1 MTSPHAGYDPQTPP
15 GAEAR
20 LQEYSDALD
29 KAREQLQAA
38 RDTEVDADAAF
49 KAAKRRWLLS
59 PECPKVRRN
68 EWTVAERDAWVEDH
82 CADEELAWML
92 ARAKRQAAA
101 DHMKTVGKQ
110 GGFQQSIAGSVR
122 EQYRGAGQWGGPR

>member
-1 MTSPHAGYDPQTPP
+1 MTSPHQGYSPQTPP
-15 GAEAR
+15 GAEAA
-20 LQEYSDALD
+20 LQAFSDALD
-29 KAREQLQAA
+29 VAQDAMKAA
-38 RDTEVDADAAF
+38 RDAEVDAELALRG
-49 KAAKRRWLLS
+49 AKRKWLLS

-68 EWTVAERDAWVEDH
+68 EWTVAERDAWVEDK

-92 ARAKRQAAA
+92 ARATRQAAA
-101 DHMKTVGKQ
+101 DHLKTVGKQ